1 MDWNEYIDKIKARLE
16 RERDELRERA
26 RRAKAGAGD
35 ELDKMEEKWKAFVS
49 RVADVELSDVTDEVR
64 ETAEKLAT
72 ELREGYSRLR
82 DAFGEAGGKR
92 DEEGSPRG
100 DGSAEGGESQDGGQ
114 SGGGERSTSHGGDQG
129 GGNGER
135 GEQRGE
141 GHDGE
146 TGGTYTMGYGDE
158 FRRVLERRSA
168 QSHAADLLPL
178 LRRGMR
184 VLDFGC
190 GTGSISVGLAE
201 AVAPGELH
209 GIDMEESQIAIA
221 TAAAKAG
228 RHDNAFFQQGDAAA
242 LPFEDDEFD
251 AAHCNAVL
259 MHVPGTQ
266 AVLAEVKRVLKPGGL
281 LSVRELNTPSS
292 FIEPD
297 FGQLDGA
304 WTTFSGLLSANGG
317 HPGMGREIAGVLRE
331 DGWENVRAN
340 GSFELFRTA
349 DDRAFFHRF
358 VSEWF
363 FSEETVEAVTKH
375 GLVPPEQLDAWR
387 DALDRWR
394 DHPGGLAG
402 FAWGGAVA
410 SKPG

>member
-72 ELREGYSRLR
+72 ELRDGYSRLR
-82 DAFGEAGGKR
+82 EAFGEAGGKR
-92 DEEGSPRG
+92 DAADPPRG
-100 DGSAEGGESQDGGQ
+100 GGSGGSGKGQDGWRSGDDAEGGKSQDGA
-114 SGGGERSTSHGGDQG
+114 RG
-129 GGNGER
+129 GGNGE
-135 GEQRGE
+135 GGE
-141 GHDGE
+141 GHDGDGG

-201 AVAPGELH
+201 AVAPGELR

-228 RHDNAFFQQGDAAA
+228 GHDNAFFQQGDAAA

-297 FGQLDGA
+297 FGQLAAA

-317 HPGMGREIAGVLRE
+317 HPGMGREIAGLLRE